1 VVAVVDFR
9 YHLVSIVAVFLALAV
24 GIVVGTTALN
34 GPVLDDLNGRVA
46 GLTSDK
52 RGLEADLRSA
62 QQRTGDEEA
71 AVKAVT
77 PVVAAG
83 RLTGSRVVL
92 VSTPDAPAGLR
103 DDLVPLLKAAGAQVG
118 ASVRLRPALL
128 DPANAALLDDLV
140 AREVVPGLDLPS
152 GQPAVRAVAQLA
164 QVLVRAPGAS
174 ALPAQTARRV
184 LAAYSGEDLV
194 DVDGAVEPPGSLVV
208 LLGGDPPA
216 APAAGAATDAATARG
231 KVLLAL
237 ARALDARG
245 GGTVVAGTTGAAQP
259 GGLVAVVRGDNGV
272 SDRVSTVDGADTALG
287 RLAVVLALQQQV
299 QGSAG
304 AYGSGAGAQAP
315 LPSPSPS

>member
-1 VVAVVDFR
+1 VVPVVDFR
-9 YHLVSIVAVFLALAV
+9 YHLVSIVAVFLALAI

-34 GPVLDDLNGRVA
+34 GRVLNDLNRRVA

-62 QQRTGDEEA
+62 QRRTSSEEA
-71 AVKAVT
+71 AVQAVT

-83 RLTGSRVVL
+83 RLAGTRVVL

-103 DDLVPLLKAAGAQVG
+103 DDLVPLLKGAGAQVG
-118 ASVRLRPALL
+118 AAVRLRPALL
-128 DPANAALLDDLV
+128 DPASGALLDDLV
-140 AREVVPGLDLPS
+140 AREAVPGLDLPS
-152 GQPAVRAVAQLA
+152 GQPAARAVTQLA
-164 QVLVRAPGAS
+164 QVLVRAPGAP

-184 LAAYSGEDLV
+184 LAAYAGEDLV
-194 DVDGAVEPPGSLVV
+194 DVDGPVDQPGSLVV
-208 LLGGDPPA
+208 VLGGDPPST
-216 APAAGAATDAATARG
+216 PASGAASDAATTRD

-245 GGTVVAGTTGAAQP
+245 SGTVVAGTSGAASP

-272 SDRVSTVDGADTALG
+272 ADRVSTVDGSDTPTG
-287 RLAVVLALQQQV
+287 RLAVVLALQQQAR
-299 QGSAG
+299 GAAG
-304 AYGSGAGAQAP
+304 AYGSGSGAQAP